1 MPQSSPEQQI
11 RQLGRQ
17 RDGGGPR
24 ERLLAESF
32 VLFYD
37 RGIRSVG
44 IDLVIA
50 QAQVAKASFYRYFPS
65 KSDLIVAY
73 VDEREAAWLAWLR
86 AKVDERA
93 RSPEDRLEALFKVLA
108 QQIADPAFRGSA
120 SANAVAEIGQEHPR
134 VLDRAREHG
143 ARLAEFL
150 ESVASDAGAADAAE
164 VAPALHLLVA
174 GVLSAGRLDARAA
187 ATAGRAAATLVSRS

>member
-1 MPQSSPEQQI
+1 MPQWSPEQEI
-11 RQLGRQ
+11 RRLGRR
-17 RDGGGPR
+17 RDGDGPR

-73 VDEREAAWLAWLR
+73 LDEREAAWLAWLR
-86 AKVDERA
+86 TQVDERV
-93 RSPEDRLEALFKVLA
+93 RSPEDRLESLFKALA
-108 QQIADPAFRGSA
+108 KQIADPAFRGSA
-120 SANAVAEIGQEHPR
+120 IANAVAEIGHEHPR
-134 VLDRAREHG
+134 VLDRAREHS
-143 ARLAEFL
+143 ARLGEFL
-150 ESVASDAGAADAAE
+150 ESVATDAGATDAAGT
-164 VAPALHLLVA
+164 AAALHLLVA
-174 GVLSAGRLDARAA
+174 GVLSAGRIDSRAA
-187 ATAGRAAATLVSRS
+187 ATAGRAAATLVARS